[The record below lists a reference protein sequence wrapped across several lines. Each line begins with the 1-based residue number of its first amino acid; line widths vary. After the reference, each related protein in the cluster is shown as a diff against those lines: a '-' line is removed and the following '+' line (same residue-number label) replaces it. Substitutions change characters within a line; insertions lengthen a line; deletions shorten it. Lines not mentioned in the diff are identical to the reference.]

1 MHYFDLQHT
10 LMAKHA
16 QHIVL
21 VHFPIALMVIAWV
34 FDLLAWR
41 TRNEGLANA
50 ARNNLIV
57 AAVIALPVAITG
69 IVAWRWQLE
78 GAALKGA
85 LRLHLIAGVTACAMI
100 WIALAVRVRGRSQT
114 LCVMVETIAVFVVA
128 VTAHLGG
135 IVAGVVS

>member
-10 LMAKHA
+10 LLAKHA

-21 VHFPIALMVIAWV
+21 VHFPIALVTIAWV
-34 FDLLAWR
+34 FDVLAWR
-41 TRNEGLANA
+41 TRSEKWSQVAVS
-50 ARNNLIV
+50 NLVV
-57 AAVIALPVAITG
+57 AAIAVVPVVISG

-78 GAALKGA
+78 GATLKGA
-85 LRLHLIAGVTACAMI
+85 LRLHLIGGITACALI
-100 WIALAVRVRGRSQT
+100 WIALAVRVRGRSHA
-114 LCVMVETIAVFVVA
+114 LSVMVETIAVLVVA